1 MGASETLRALVDTF
15 LPARSA
21 DPGVPPYPAA
31 STVGL
36 DREIAEIVTGLSRA
50 EQRDFARLLSTLDSP
65 LANLLLTGRPVRLA
79 RLDGPARERYL
90 RGWSTSRLAAKRKGF
105 YAIKRLAAGHYYSGP
120 LAGEPNPLWSRIHY
134 DLPNP
139 PPVGSDPLAGLSPVR
154 PDHDVEAAIDVCV
167 VGSGAGGG
175 VIADRLVRAGYTT
188 AVLEAGGWFLHRS
201 YPRVER
207 DARDQLFAGRGLLT
221 TQNGAIGILAGQTVG
236 GGTAINWMTCL
247 PPRPEARAEW
257 ARDGAMEGIDGPEF
271 DRQLQIVAERI
282 HVSTMESDVNANN
295 DSLRRG
301 CRALGFLQ
309 GTDWDVIPRN
319 AVGCE
324 SRCGFCTF
332 GCPYAARQ
340 SGPVTFLLDALRGG
354 ARLYSSTRADYV
366 EVEHGRATGVRATFH
381 DGTVTRQVHLRAR
394 AVVVAAGAL
403 QTPALLLRS
412 GIRHAG
418 VGAGLR
424 LDPTTAVAGEFPTPV
439 RTWVGPPQ
447 TIGVYRF
454 QTSDAGAHGP
464 WIEVAPAHP
473 GLSAIALPWTG
484 AEDFRRLMERSEY
497 VATPIVLVR
506 DVGEGR
512 VTIDSEG
519 RPRFDYVLTRRDRQ
533 NLVRGVVETARILRA
548 GGATRLL
555 SLQIPYAEAGDGTS
569 LLSEGA
575 LDRFIAQVER
585 VGIRDNGTAL
595 FSAHP
600 IGSARAGRDPRT
612 SAARPSGEVHDIEGL
627 WIGDGSL
634 LPSAPGANPM
644 MSILAMAQRT
654 ADRLLAQL
662 GAS

>member
-1 MGASETLRALVDTF
+1 
-15 LPARSA
+15 
-21 DPGVPPYPAA
+21 
-31 STVGL
+31 
-36 DREIAEIVTGLSRA
+36 
-50 EQRDFARLLSTLDSP
+50 
-65 LANLLLTGRPVRLA
+65 
-79 RLDGPARERYL
+79 
-90 RGWSTSRLAAKRKGF
+90 
-105 YAIKRLAAGHYYSGP
+105 
-120 LAGEPNPLWSRIHY
+120 
-134 DLPNP
+134 
-139 PPVGSDPLAGLSPVR
+139 
-154 PDHDVEAAIDVCV
+154 
-167 VGSGAGGG
+167 
-175 VIADRLVRAGYTT
+175 
-188 AVLEAGGWFLHRS
+188 
-201 YPRVER
+201 
-207 DARDQLFAGRGLLT
+207 
-221 TQNGAIGILAGQTVG
+221 
-236 GGTAINWMTCL
+236 
-247 PPRPEARAEW
+247 
-257 ARDGAMEGIDGPEF
+257 
-271 DRQLQIVAERI
+271 
-282 HVSTMESDVNANN
+282 
-295 DSLRRG
+295 
-301 CRALGFLQ
+301 
-309 GTDWDVIPRN
+309 
-319 AVGCE
+319 
-324 SRCGFCTF
+324 
-332 GCPYAARQ
+332 
-340 SGPVTFLLDALRGG
+340 
-354 ARLYSSTRADYV
+354 
-366 EVEHGRATGVRATFH
+366 
-381 DGTVTRQVHLRAR
+381 
-394 AVVVAAGAL
+394 
-403 QTPALLLRS
+403 
-412 GIRHAG
+412 
-418 VGAGLR
+418 
-424 LDPTTAVAGEFPTPV
+424 DPTTAVAGEFPTPV

-473 GLSAIALPWTG
+473 GLSAIALPWEG
-484 AEDFRRLMERSEY
+484 AEDFRRLMERIEY

-533 NLVRGVVETARILRA
+533 NLVRGMVETARILRA

-569 LLSEGA
+569 SLSEGA